1 MNTILKIFVSVIAF
15 AVASGATYLVV
26 RKRNVVQPVNLV
38 KRQQD
43 TIEGVNGLSEGE
55 SVTLPTLITL
65 GGKTVNLGNLKEERL
80 LCVFISSQCSGC
92 VRNLELWRDLSRE
105 STRHGTAFYLVDIA
119 DERSELEQFISAY
132 QLQELPLLYDPN
144 QKVGAQLKVRFL
156 PQYVLFTRSG
166 QVVHRWDGIR
176 SYDKQGDAAQLA
188 EFFASH

>member
-1 MNTILKIFVSVIAF
+1 MNTILKIFASIIVF
-15 AVASGATYLVV
+15 ALASGATYFIV
-26 RKRNVVQPVNLV
+26 RKRNVVQPVNSV

-43 TIEGVNGLSEGE
+43 TIEGVSGLSEGE
-55 SVTLPTLITL
+55 TVTLPTLTTL
-65 GGKTVNLGNLKEERL
+65 KGETVSLNNLKEERL

-92 VRNLELWRDLSRE
+92 VRNLELWKDLSRE
-105 STRHGTAFYLVDIA
+105 STRRGTAFYLVAVA
-119 DERSELEQFISAY
+119 DEPSELERFISAY

-144 QKVGAQLKVRFL
+144 QKVGAQLKVGFV

-176 SYDKQGDAAQLA
+176 PYDKQGDAAQLA

>member
-65 GGKTVNLGNLKEERL
+65 GGETVNLGNLKEERL

-176 SYDKQGDAAQLA
+176 SYNKQGDAAQLA

>member
-65 GGKTVNLGNLKEERL
+65 GGETVNLGNLKEERL

>member
-1 MNTILKIFVSVIAF
+1 
-15 AVASGATYLVV
+15 
-26 RKRNVVQPVNLV
+26 
-38 KRQQD
+38 
-43 TIEGVNGLSEGE
+43 
-55 SVTLPTLITL
+55 
-65 GGKTVNLGNLKEERL
+65 
-80 LCVFISSQCSGC
+80 
-92 VRNLELWRDLSRE
+92 LSRE

-176 SYDKQGDAAQLA
+176 SYHKQGDAAQLA

>member
-1 MNTILKIFVSVIAF
+1 MNTILKIFVSIIAF

-65 GGKTVNLGNLKEERL
+65 GGETVNLGNLKEERL

>member
-65 GGKTVNLGNLKEERL
+65 GGETVNLGNLKEERL

-105 STRHGTAFYLVDIA
+105 STGHGTAFYLVDIA

>member
-65 GGKTVNLGNLKEERL
+65 RGETVNLGNLKEERL

>member
-65 GGKTVNLGNLKEERL
+65 RGETVNLGNLKEERL

-105 STRHGTAFYLVDIA
+105 STKHGTAFYLVDIA

>member
-1 MNTILKIFVSVIAF
+1 
-15 AVASGATYLVV
+15 
-26 RKRNVVQPVNLV
+26 VVQPVNLV

-65 GGKTVNLGNLKEERL
+65 RGETVNLGNLKEERL

>member
-65 GGKTVNLGNLKEERL
+65 GGETVNLGNLKEERL

-176 SYDKQGDAAQLA
+176 AYDKQGDAAQLA